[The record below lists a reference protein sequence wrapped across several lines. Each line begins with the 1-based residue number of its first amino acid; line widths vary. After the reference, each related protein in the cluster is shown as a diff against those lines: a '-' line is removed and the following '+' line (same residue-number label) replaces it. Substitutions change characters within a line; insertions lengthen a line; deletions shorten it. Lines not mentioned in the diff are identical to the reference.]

1 MSQGNVETAR
11 LLFDYFNAGDLAG
24 LERITDPVGEIVPLR
39 AARSTTSSAPAWVI
53 QPTSARSRS
62 PRFRTRTRS
71 SPWLWAFG

>member
-39 AARSTTSSAPAWVI
+39 AALEDTV
-53 QPTSARSRS
+53 
-62 PRFRTRTRS
+62 
-71 SPWLWAFG
+71 